1 MGCRPGDA
9 RERWESNGASLCG
22 FPPPPPRDA
31 QGALGFTSP
40 PPSWALPDP
49 QPRAAGQRR
58 GCWVPG
64 RGMQSQ
70 QGAPALPLPPRNSA
84 SSRSCCSG
92 CPKPCRSPAFISQ
105 LSSYLEYNGSEQEK
119 SITLSISLRC
129 RDGSD
134 GVGWG
139 MLRVSRE
146 GKLQGCFRL
155 SRGCSAV
162 PEVMLG
168 MLGVIRM
175 VLGMLWRMLRV
186 MQRML
191 RVLQEDAWGYPGDAP
206 WCPA

>member
-1 MGCRPGDA
+1 VELSSR
-9 RERWESNGASLCG
+9 SL
-22 FPPPPPRDA
+22 
-31 QGALGFTSP
+31 
-40 PPSWALPDP
+40 
-49 QPRAAGQRR
+49 GQRR
-58 GCWVPG
+58 GCARFQAEECSPSRVP
-64 RGMQSQ
+64 
-70 QGAPALPLPPRNSA
+70 PALPLPPRNSA

-119 SITLSISLRC
+119 SITLSISLGC

-146 GKLQGCFRL
+146 GFLQGCSGL

-162 PEVMLG
+162 LEV

-191 RVLQEDAWGYPGDAP
+191 RVLQEDAWCYPGDAL
-206 WCPA
+206 WCSE